1 LGYIFNTFSFSKFI
15 GLSINCFL
23 SKGDRKMYSIK
34 KSLQKKIFS
43 AVVVALILFLSNIT
57 NALET
62 PLSYDFGEVP
72 IGSSS
77 TAFISISTSTT
88 EIPLNLWA
96 TLENGEHYKI
106 KTSIPPLGIPL
117 PPGETVEIE
126 IVFTPT
132 ITQAVFDTLYIDVSN
147 PNPLYGFSIRE
158 EIKLVGNETEISIN
172 DILTFFDASVASG
185 SLIGNGGSEAD
196 GHLLAYAQ
204 KKEQN
209 GDEGKSA
216 ENKLHTLRK
225 MLVSAGKL
233 IESEDLDGACRQLTS
248 ISKKC
253 DGKDRPPDFVLGAAE
268 PDPVPQLE
276 NMLGKLSISLEC
288 K

>member
-1 LGYIFNTFSFSKFI
+1 
-15 GLSINCFL
+15 
-23 SKGDRKMYSIK
+23 MYSTK
-34 KSLQKKIFS
+34 KSLQKKYIS
-43 AVVVALILFLSNIT
+43 AVVVILILFLSNIT

-88 EIPLNLWA
+88 EAHLSLYP

-106 KTSIPPLGIPL
+106 TTSIAPAGIPL
-117 PPGETVEIE
+117 PPGETVAIE

-132 ITQAVFDTLYIDVSN
+132 TTQAVFDTLYIDASN
-147 PNPLYGFSIRE
+147 PNPFFGISIRE

-185 SLIGNGGSEAD
+185 SLIGNGGSEAND
-196 GHLLAYAQ
+196 HLISYTQ
-204 KKEQN
+204 KKIQN
-209 GDEGKSA
+209 GNEGKSA

-233 IESEDLDGACRQLTS
+233 IENEDIDGACRQLMS

-253 DGKDRPPDFVLGAAE
+253 DGKDRPPDFVLGAGE
-268 PDPVPQLE
+268 PNPVPQLE
-276 NMLGKLSISLEC
+276 NMIGNLSDRLEC